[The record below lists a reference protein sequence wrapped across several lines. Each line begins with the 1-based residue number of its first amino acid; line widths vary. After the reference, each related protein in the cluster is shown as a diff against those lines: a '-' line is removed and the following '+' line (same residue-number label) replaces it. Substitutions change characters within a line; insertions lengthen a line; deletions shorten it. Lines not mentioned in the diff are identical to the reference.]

1 MIEIKLCGLKEPSH
15 IEAAFNLGI
24 KYLGFVFFE
33 KSPRF
38 LRNDSAK
45 SLISLTPPG
54 IIKVGLVVNP
64 SDECLNS
71 ISGLNLDMIQLHGSE
86 SINRVK
92 EIKSKFNFSL
102 IKAIGIKEKKDLDLV
117 ESYSEVA
124 DHLLIDAKPSSNAS
138 LPGGNGIK
146 FDWTILEKKSWDF
159 SWFLAGGLNVN
170 NVTEALRMTKA
181 KKVDLSSG
189 VEDSNGRKSINK
201 ITSFVKKIKKY
212 EDNINV
218 R

>member
-15 IEAAFNLGI
+15 IEAAFSLGI
-24 KYLGFVFFE
+24 KYLGFVFFD

-86 SINRVK
+86 SIDRVK

-117 ESYSEVA
+117 ERYSEVA
-124 DHLLIDAKPSSNAS
+124 DHLLIDAKPSSNTS

-146 FDWTILEKKSWDF
+146 FDWTILEKKSWSF
-159 SWFLAGGLNVN
+159 PWFLAGGLNAN
-170 NVTEALRMTKA
+170 NITEALRMTKA

-189 VEDSNGRKSINK
+189 VEDSNGMKSINK
-201 ITSFVKKIKKY
+201 ITSFVNKIKKY
-212 EDNINV
+212 EGNINA

>member
-15 IEAAFNLGI
+15 IEAAFDLGI
-24 KYLGFVFFE
+24 KYLGFVFYE

-38 LRNDSAK
+38 LRDDSAR

-64 SDECLNS
+64 SDQCLNS

-86 SINRVK
+86 SIDRVK

-117 ESYSEVA
+117 ERYSEVA
-124 DHLLIDAKPSSNAS
+124 DHLLIDAKPSSNTS

-146 FDWTILEKKSWDF
+146 FDWTILEKKSWSF
-159 SWFLAGGLNVN
+159 PWFLAGGLNAN
-170 NVTEALRMTKA
+170 NITEALRITKA
-181 KKVDLSSG
+181 QKVDLSSG

-212 EDNINV
+212 EGSINV
-218 R
+218 G

>member
-15 IEAAFNLGI
+15 IEAAFSLGI
-24 KYLGFVFFE
+24 KYLGFVFFD

-38 LRNDSAK
+38 LRNDNAK

-117 ESYSEVA
+117 ERYSEVA
-124 DHLLIDAKPSSNAS
+124 DHLLIDAKPSSNTS

-146 FDWTILEKKSWDF
+146 FDWTILEKKSWSF
-159 SWFLAGGLNVN
+159 PWFLAGGLNAN
-170 NVTEALRMTKA
+170 NITEALRMTKA

-212 EDNINV
+212 EGNINV

>member
-38 LRNDSAK
+38 LRNDTAK
-45 SLISLTPPG
+45 SLISITPPG
-54 IIKVGLVVNP
+54 IMKVGLVVNP

-71 ISGLNLDMIQLHGSE
+71 ISGLNLDMLQLHGSE
-86 SINRVK
+86 SIERVK

-117 ESYSEVA
+117 ESYSKVA
-124 DHLLIDAKPSSNAS
+124 DHLLIDAKPSVNSS

-146 FDWTILEKKSWDF
+146 FDWTLLEKKSWDF
-159 SWFLAGGLNVN
+159 PWFLAGGLNAN
-170 NVTEALRMTKA
+170 NITEALRITKV

-189 VEDSNGRKSINK
+189 VEDSKGRKSINK
-201 ITSFVKKIKKY
+201 ITSFVNKIKKY
-212 EDNINV
+212 EGNLNV
-218 R
+218 G

>member
-15 IEAAFNLGI
+15 IEAAFDLGI

-146 FDWTILEKKSWDF
+146 FDWTILEKKSWSF
-159 SWFLAGGLNVN
+159 PWFLAGGLNAN
-170 NVTEALRMTKA
+170 NITEALRMTKA

-189 VEDSNGRKSINK
+189 VEDSNGMKSINK

-212 EDNINV
+212 EGNINA

>member
-15 IEAAFNLGI
+15 IEAAFSLGI

-86 SINRVK
+86 SIDRVK
-92 EIKSKFNFSL
+92 EIKSKFHFSL

-117 ESYSEVA
+117 ERYSEVA
-124 DHLLIDAKPSSNAS
+124 DHLLIDAKPSSNDS

-146 FDWTILEKKSWDF
+146 FDWTILEKRSWSF
-159 SWFLAGGLNVN
+159 PWFLAGGLNAN
-170 NVTEALRMTKA
+170 NITEALRITKA

-212 EDNINV
+212 EGNINV

>member
-102 IKAIGIKEKKDLDLV
+102 IKAIGIKEKNDLDLV
-117 ESYSEVA
+117 ESYSKVA

-146 FDWTILEKKSWDF
+146 FDWTILEKKSWSF
-159 SWFLAGGLNVN
+159 PWFLAGGLNAN
-170 NVTEALRMTKA
+170 NITEALRMTKA

-212 EDNINV
+212 EGNINV

>member
-15 IEAAFNLGI
+15 IEVAFNLGI

-38 LRNDSAK
+38 LRNDIAK
-45 SLISLTPPG
+45 SLISHTPPG
-54 IIKVGLVVNP
+54 IMKVGLVVNP
-64 SDECLNS
+64 SDDCLNS
-71 ISGLNLDMIQLHGSE
+71 ISVLNLDMLQLHGSE
-86 SINRVK
+86 SIDRVK

-117 ESYSEVA
+117 ESYSKVA
-124 DHLLIDAKPSSNAS
+124 DHLLIDAKPSPNSS

-170 NVTEALRMTKA
+170 NITEALRMTKA

-189 VEDSNGRKSINK
+189 VEDSKGRKSINK
-201 ITSFVKKIKKY
+201 IASFVKKIKKY
-212 EDNINV
+212 EGNLNV
-218 R
+218 G

>member
-15 IEAAFNLGI
+15 IEAAFSLGI
-24 KYLGFVFFE
+24 KYLGFVFFD

-64 SDECLNS
+64 SDDCLSS
-71 ISGLNLDMIQLHGSE
+71 IASLNLDMIQLHGSE
-86 SINRVK
+86 SIDRVK

-117 ESYSEVA
+117 ERYSEVA
-124 DHLLIDAKPSSNAS
+124 DHLLIDAKPSSNTS

-146 FDWTILEKKSWDF
+146 FDWTILEKKSWSF
-159 SWFLAGGLNVN
+159 PWFLAGGLNAN
-170 NVTEALRMTKA
+170 NITEALRMTKA

-201 ITSFVKKIKKY
+201 ITSFVNKIKKY
-212 EDNINV
+212 EGNINV

>member
-117 ESYSEVA
+117 ERYSEVA
-124 DHLLIDAKPSSNAS
+124 DHLLIDAKPSSNTS

-146 FDWTILEKKSWDF
+146 FDWTILEKKSWSF
-159 SWFLAGGLNVN
+159 PWFLAGGLNAN
-170 NVTEALRMTKA
+170 NITEALRMTKA

-212 EDNINV
+212 EGNINV

>member
-38 LRNDSAK
+38 LRNDSAR

-71 ISGLNLDMIQLHGSE
+71 ISGLNLDMLQLHGSE
-86 SINRVK
+86 TLDRVK
-92 EIKSKFNFSL
+92 EIKSKVNLSL
-102 IKAIGIKEKKDLDLV
+102 IKAVGVKDKKDLELV
-117 ESYSEVA
+117 EKYAEIA
-124 DHLLIDAKPSSNAS
+124 NHFLHHLINF
-138 LPGGNGIK
+138 GI
-146 FDWTILEKKSWDF
+146 
-159 SWFLAGGLNVN
+159 
-170 NVTEALRMTKA
+170 
-181 KKVDLSSG
+181 
-189 VEDSNGRKSINK
+189 RKLQDI
-201 ITSFVKKIKKY
+201 
-212 EDNINV
+212 
-218 R
+218 

>member
-71 ISGLNLDMIQLHGSE
+71 ISGLNLDMLQLHGSE
-86 SINRVK
+86 SVDRVK

-146 FDWTILEKKSWDF
+146 FDWTILEKRSWSF
-159 SWFLAGGLNVN
+159 PWFLAGGLNAN
-170 NVTEALRMTKA
+170 NITEALRMTKA

-201 ITSFVKKIKKY
+201 ITNFVKQIKKY
-212 EDNINV
+212 EGNINV

>member
-86 SINRVK
+86 SIDRVK

-124 DHLLIDAKPSSNAS
+124 DHLLIDAKPSSNTS

-146 FDWTILEKKSWDF
+146 FDWTILEKKSWSF
-159 SWFLAGGLNVN
+159 PWFLAGGLNTN
-170 NVTEALRMTKA
+170 NITEALRMTKA

-212 EDNINV
+212 EGNINV

>member
-15 IEAAFNLGI
+15 IEAALNLGI

-117 ESYSEVA
+117 ESYSGVV
-124 DHLLIDAKPSSNAS
+124 DHLLIDAKPSPNSS

-146 FDWTILEKKSWDF
+146 FDWTILEKKSWNF
-159 SWFLAGGLNVN
+159 PWFLAGGLNAN
-170 NVTEALRMTKA
+170 NITEALRMTKA

-189 VEDSNGRKSINK
+189 VEDSNGMKSINK

-212 EDNINV
+212 EGNINA

>member
-15 IEAAFNLGI
+15 IEAALNLGI

-117 ESYSEVA
+117 ERYSEVA
-124 DHLLIDAKPSSNAS
+124 DHLLIDAKPSSNTS

-146 FDWTILEKKSWDF
+146 FDWTILEKKSWSF
-159 SWFLAGGLNVN
+159 PWFLAGGLNAN
-170 NVTEALRMTKA
+170 NITEALRMTKA

-212 EDNINV
+212 EGNINV

>member
-15 IEAAFNLGI
+15 IEAAFSLGI
-24 KYLGFVFFE
+24 KYLGFVFFD

-86 SINRVK
+86 SIDRVK

-124 DHLLIDAKPSSNAS
+124 DHLLIDAKPSSNTS

-146 FDWTILEKKSWDF
+146 FDWTILEKKSWSF
-159 SWFLAGGLNVN
+159 PWFLAGGLNAN
-170 NVTEALRMTKA
+170 NITEALRMTKA

-212 EDNINV
+212 EGNINV

>member
-15 IEAAFNLGI
+15 IEVAFNLGI

-86 SINRVK
+86 SIDRVK

-117 ESYSEVA
+117 ESYSRVV
-124 DHLLIDAKPSSNAS
+124 DHLLIDAKPSPNSS

-170 NVTEALRMTKA
+170 NITEALRMTKA

-189 VEDSNGRKSINK
+189 VEDSKGKKSINK
-201 ITSFVKKIKKY
+201 ITNFVKKIKKY
-212 EDNINV
+212 KEV
-218 R
+218 

>member
-71 ISGLNLDMIQLHGSE
+71 ISGLNLDMLQLHGSE
-86 SINRVK
+86 SIDRVK

-117 ESYSEVA
+117 ERYSEVA
-124 DHLLIDAKPSSNAS
+124 DHLLIDAKPSSNTS

-146 FDWTILEKKSWDF
+146 FDWTILEKKSWSF
-159 SWFLAGGLNVN
+159 PWFLAGGLNAN
-170 NVTEALRMTKA
+170 NITEALRMTKA

-212 EDNINV
+212 EGNINV

>member
-86 SINRVK
+86 SIDRVK

-124 DHLLIDAKPSSNAS
+124 DHLLIDAKPSSNSS

-146 FDWTILEKKSWDF
+146 FDWTILEKKSCNF
-159 SWFLAGGLNVN
+159 PWFLAVGLNAN
-170 NVTEALRMTKA
+170 NITEALRMTKA

-212 EDNINV
+212 EGNLNV
-218 R
+218 G

>member
-86 SINRVK
+86 SIDRVK

-124 DHLLIDAKPSSNAS
+124 DHLLIDAKPSSNTS

-146 FDWTILEKKSWDF
+146 FDWTILEKKSWSF
-159 SWFLAGGLNVN
+159 PWFLAGGLNAN
-170 NVTEALRMTKA
+170 NITEALRMTKA

-201 ITSFVKKIKKY
+201 ITSFVNKIKKY
-212 EDNINV
+212 EGNINV

>member
-124 DHLLIDAKPSSNAS
+124 DHLLIDAKPSSNSS

-146 FDWTILEKKSWDF
+146 FDWTILEKKSWSF
-159 SWFLAGGLNVN
+159 PWFLAGGLNAN
-170 NVTEALRMTKA
+170 NITEALRMTKA

-189 VEDSNGRKSINK
+189 VEDSNGRKNINK

-212 EDNINV
+212 EGNINV